1 MDELDNYV
9 KTFQLLDT
17 DIGISKSKLFFFLM
31 SETRPWV
38 RKKDIIKQKQKDCKK
53 NETESVCKSI

>member
-1 MDELDNYV
+1 MNSHREIHVNMRKIKQKVHMDELDNYV

-31 SETRPWV
+31 SETRP
-38 RKKDIIKQKQKDCKK
+38 
-53 NETESVCKSI
+53 